1 MSQTLEQRIAALET
15 ELAEIKKLKGIPGP
29 RGGAGDIS
37 AAVANTQREV
47 RDAEGRLAAQA
58 ATVSEKF
65 AADVD
70 ALRKETADAIAK
82 VQAFVDGRIKN
93 AVDGHAIQVLIDYH
107 LIDADTHAPTPHAD
121 VTHPANK
128 K

>member
-1 MSQTLEQRIAALET
+1 MSNLEQRIAVLET
-15 ELAEIKKLKGIPGP
+15 ELAEIKKLKGVPGP
-29 RGGAGDIS
+29 RGPAGDIS

-93 AVDGHAIQVLIDYH
+93 EVDGHAIQVLIDYH
-107 LIDADTHAPTPHAD
+107 LIEADTHAPTLHAD
-121 VTHPANK
+121 VTNPANK